1 MCSRRKADTLIEQ
14 GAVTVNSAAVT
25 GIGMQVDPETDV
37 VAVNGKVIEPVADFL
52 YFLLN
57 KPIQVMCTCDD
68 PQGRRTVLDFIKTNA
83 RIYPVGRL
91 DYESSGLLLLT
102 NDGELAIRMTHPKH
116 ELEKEYV
123 AIARQPVS
131 DSDLEKLRGGI
142 FIDGKQT
149 YPADAD
155 RISEDNKTATLRFV
169 IHEGRNRQIRKMVQA
184 VGSHVYALQ
193 RTRIG
198 FLTIDGLK
206 EGEYRTLTNEEVK
219 RLKGLTHERSV

>member
-14 GAVTVNSAAVT
+14 GVVTVNSAAVT

-37 VAVNGKVIEPVADFL
+37 VAVNGKVIEPVADFV

-68 PQGRRTVLDFIKTNA
+68 PQGRRTVLDFVKTNA

-102 NDGELAIRMTHPKH
+102 NDGELANRMTHPKH

-155 RISEDNKTATLRFV
+155 RISEDNKTVTLRFV